1 MTKITVHAGHAAPGN
16 KYIGAVGYCSESYVD
31 RQIKD
36 SVIKW
41 LRHYSATAVDCTVD
55 SGISQSNI
63 ISKIKKNINA
73 CPNATANVSIHLNAH
88 KKSSKDG
95 KTKGVECCVYDL
107 DSPAGVMATRICNRL
122 NALGFTNRGVKKRTN
137 LGVLKGIK
145 NGGANILIEVF
156 FCDDEDD
163 FLLYSKLGAD
173 AIGKVIAEAIL
184 DKSPKTIPSIGTY
197 TWGGV
202 DYSPVFDAA
211 YYLDTGD
218 ANLKKACLGNPN
230 KAFEHFCVFGM
241 REGRQANKEFNPRI
255 YMERYPDLKDTFGSN
270 LPAYYKHYCM
280 LGKQEGRTAI

>member
-1 MTKITVHAGHAAPGN
+1 MTKITVHAGHAAPGH
-16 KYIGAVGYCSESYVD
+16 KYTGAVGYCSESYVA

-41 LRHYSATAVDCTVD
+41 SRHYSAMAVDCTVD

-73 CPNATANVSIHLNAH
+73 CPDATANVSIHLNAC

-107 DSPAGVMATRICNRL
+107 NSPAGVMATRICNRL

-145 NGGANILIEVF
+145 NGGANVLIEVF

-184 DKSPKTIPSIGTY
+184 DKNPKTVPTTGAY

-211 YYLDTGD
+211 YYMDTNSDVKDNAQGD
-218 ANLKKACLGNPN
+218 PV
-230 KAFEHFCVFGM
+230 KAFEHFCAFGM
-241 REGRQANKEFNPRI
+241 REGRQGCKNFNLRI

-270 LPAYYKHYCM
+270 WPAYYKHYCTY
-280 LGKQEGRTAI
+280 GIREGRSAI